1 MLRERECALWERV
14 NKKTFCGYVGT
25 VCGHARVGW
34 RANVIEGLFVRPTVT
49 DRGLI
54 NTSHANH
61 IQIQRIDLALHT
73 SKFKL
78 QHFTLDK

>member
-1 MLRERECALWERV
+1 
-14 NKKTFCGYVGT
+14 VGT
-25 VCGHARVGW
+25 VCGRARVVW
-34 RANVIEGLFVRPTVT
+34 FANVIEGVFVVCTVT

-54 NTSHANH
+54 NTSHANY
-61 IQIQRIDLALHT
+61 IQIQRTDLAIHT